1 MSSRPEGSRS
11 TAVTGG
17 APALSP
23 GTQQFAR
30 GLTWRMGNRKEE
42 IGAEKGTARE
52 LRANGACVKRV
63 PWADSDALES
73 GFSSLSV
80 SVQS

>member
-1 MSSRPEGSRS
+1 
-11 TAVTGG
+11 
-17 APALSP
+17 
-23 GTQQFAR
+23 
-30 GLTWRMGNRKEE
+30 MGNRKEE